1 MRRPGDHWTAEN
13 EATLRKLTAAVEV
26 SFAAG
31 DYAVV
36 MNMARMENVEQIPK
50 SIWRRLAS
58 EAHKAGWQ
66 VVIRRDEFVVR
77 RV

>member
-1 MRRPGDHWTAEN
+1 MRPGDQWTAEH

-36 MNMARMENVEQIPK
+36 MNMARMENVERIPK

-66 VVIRRDEFVVR
+66 VVIRSDEFVVR
-77 RV
+77 RL